1 MNILHDILN
10 PPEPY
15 LPILDVVNLKPF
27 IDTRHK
33 NIEIARVYTQIV
45 TDIRYLLSRMSYADH
60 RTYLLSSYEAYNKY
74 EDNVLF
80 EFTCVLC
87 ELRLSR
93 KHYAY
98 YLELDTDSDI
108 QKIVGGYNYRQMLR
122 IAYRNTNYESTHH
135 DLEDDISIETNMA
148 DHYTYFKNR
157 LKNARE
163 ENAIILEED
172 AIVE

>member
-27 IDTRHK
+27 VSTRQK
-33 NIEIARVYTQIV
+33 NIEIARVYTCIV
-45 TDIRYLLSRMSYADH
+45 TDLRYLLSRMSYSDH
-60 RTYLLSSYEAYNKY
+60 RTYLLSSYEVGNKY
-74 EDNVLF
+74 EDQVLF

-87 ELRLSR
+87 ELRLSI
-93 KHYAY
+93 KHYDY

-108 QKIVGGYNYRQMLR
+108 QKIVGRYNYRQMLR
-122 IAYRNTNYESTHH
+122 IAYRNTDYQSTHY
-135 DLEDDISIETNMA
+135 DLEDCISIETNMQN
-148 DHYTYFKNR
+148 HYAYFKNR
-157 LKNARE
+157 LANARE